1 MSPRRQW
8 FTPFIIALLTATS
21 IFRGVCSACLIIE
34 HSVVYP
40 IFRSNMSKAYSV
52 FVCLLLV
59 HSLTYDFCNGLVSN
73 SERSV
78 KVHIAHV
85 LNSRELVAGNGD
97 VKPQIQFVGP
107 FVYE

>member
-1 MSPRRQW
+1 
-8 FTPFIIALLTATS
+8 
-21 IFRGVCSACLIIE
+21 
-34 HSVVYP
+34 
-40 IFRSNMSKAYSV
+40 MSKASV
-52 FVCLLLV
+52 LLCLFFVCSFL
-59 HSLTYDFCNGLVSN
+59 SKFCSGLYSE

-85 LNSRELVAGNGD
+85 LNPRELLAGSED